1 MIPLPSTIQKW
12 GASLWHWTG
21 MVMVYACCVL
31 GLFYGGLKF
40 HIPWVGANDF
50 EAYSMVVD
58 HPVSTPMN
66 GLFFIVG

>member
-1 MIPLPSTIQKW
+1 
-12 GASLWHWTG
+12 
-21 MVMVYACCVL
+21 MVMVYACCVR